1 MTLNVYK
8 IYVGAVFTLLLVLFS
23 SCVDEISVDKNMKG
37 AFISITGITPMAG
50 TDLGSP
56 EDYVV
61 SSLRVLAFN
70 RSTGACVSNIR
81 YNEDEWMNNVLRYS
95 IIVGNYDFVFLAN
108 EPAGITMMQTLN
120 AVSVYGDLDNIA
132 YPASAF
138 TSNLNIPMIQE
149 IKNVTIL
156 SNGAGITLNDGTT
169 VSMLKLALD
178 RMGVRIEAT
187 LEGEED
193 YDTVFSGVI
202 FSNIPDLVPLT
213 AGYSGSISRNTIRK
227 FSLSENGSYFSNV
240 TPGTSGMNW
249 GKKISRVILPS
260 SEPASKNDK
269 TEAVVFTVN
278 MGDNYNPSCELM
290 IGSNPANYSLPGN
303 TKLDLTGVIR
313 EPLVVNIE
321 ASPWG
326 MEGEDWDLS
335 GNRVLNVSQTEV
347 YITDFNGARISFWSN
362 MPVVRVL
369 DNVASGGQTLV
380 TNEVFNALS
389 SHSSTPNSDER
400 ISYDPNTG
408 AGYMDILLDL
418 PNVVGEKT
426 YELTLM
432 AAEDYSGTNSIK
444 KKITVHVKQEGER
457 FAFVKNS
464 AADPWS
470 TPYIG
475 AFFRND
481 EVGERVISGIR
492 YNYWHSWEAEVPDEY
507 KDFIVIS
514 STPSFDPYIGTS
526 TPGDPEDY
534 PVVPNYQ
541 KKETGDFVSGRGR
554 IYFRIGMK
562 GKNTNTNQP
571 KYGVV
576 NLWYQASADV
586 NDKVYTQIYV
596 RQGEAADYLMR
607 SGTSGSTFGQRFSPY
622 NLTVST
628 FKNNPSTTARSYQMN
643 YTNLATEVDFVDYP
657 TQAGAHFQWGLPVAN
672 AATGRRA
679 YHPTNANAGST
690 WNISGWPQNTMSSPP
705 LWDPAS
711 GDKYKSYYEICPP
724 GYYRPTDGPVNE
736 IAVNSNNYTQV
747 YKSEWRMSLFNTPMR
762 GDAGTGTSQM
772 PYDPTKTTEVYNA
785 VILNEGMYGF
795 YADGFFD
802 RRPIVKR
809 NMINGLY
816 RDQGT
821 VLTTYKGVSLDNTEA
836 AYGGTLLFNTGSSK
850 ASIFFPAAGRR
861 WYADGSLEYASE
873 TGYYWSSSVA
883 PGWTYKVG
891 GIEYG
896 TPFGNIWTMEFN
908 YPTTRPISMNH
919 LFGYSIRCVKR

>member
-1 MTLNVYK
+1 
-8 IYVGAVFTLLLVLFS
+8 
-23 SCVDEISVDKNMKG
+23 
-37 AFISITGITPMAG
+37 MAG
-50 TDLGSP
+50 TDPGTP
-56 EDYVV
+56 EDYLV

-81 YNEDEWMNNVLRYS
+81 YNEDEWTNNILHYP
-95 IIVGNYDFVFLAN
+95 ITIGNYDFVFLAN
-108 EPAGITMMQTLN
+108 EPGGATLLNTLN
-120 AVSVYGDLDNIA
+120 GISTYDNLNNIA

-138 TSNLNIPMIQE
+138 TSSQNIPMMQE
-149 IKNVTIL
+149 IKNVTVL
-156 SNGAGITLNDGTT
+156 PNGAGATLNDGTT
-169 VSMLKLALD
+169 ISLLELALD
-178 RMGVRIEAT
+178 RLGVRVEVILEA
-187 LEGEED
+187 ED
-193 YDTVFSGVI
+193 NYDAVFSGVI
-202 FSNIPDLVPLT
+202 FSNLPDLVPLT
-213 AGYSGSISRNTIRK
+213 AGYSGPIPRNTIRK
-227 FSLSENGSYFSNV
+227 FSLSEDGSYFSNA
-240 TPGTSGMNW
+240 TPGISGMNW
-249 GKKISRVILPS
+249 AKKITRVILPS
-260 SEPASKNDK
+260 SEPESKDDK
-269 TEAVVFTVN
+269 TKAVVFTLN
-278 MGDNYNPSCELM
+278 MGENYNPACELM
-290 IGSNPANYSLPGN
+290 IASNPVDYSLPGN
-303 TKLDLTGVIR
+303 TKLDLTGLIK
-313 EPLVVNIE
+313 ETLEVNIE
-321 ASPWG
+321 ASAWG
-326 MEGEDWDLS
+326 DGGGDWDLS
-335 GNRVLNVSQTEV
+335 GNRTLNVSHTEV

-369 DNVASGGQTLV
+369 ENLTSGGQTLP

-400 ISYDPNTG
+400 ISYDPDTG

-418 PNVVGEKT
+418 PNVEGEKV

-432 AAEDYSGTNSIK
+432 AAEDYIGTNSIRK
-444 KKITVHVKQEGER
+444 TITVHVKQEGER

-464 AADPWS
+464 VADSWS

-492 YNYWHSWEAEVPDEY
+492 YSYWHSWVAEVPDSY
-507 KDFIVIS
+507 KDLIVIS

-534 PVVPNYQ
+534 LVIPNTQ
-541 KKETGDFVSGRGR
+541 KKETGSYVSGKGR

-562 GKNTNTNQP
+562 SKNTNTDQP
-571 KYGVV
+571 RYGVV
-576 NLWYQASADV
+576 NLRYQASEDV
-586 NDKVYTQIYV
+586 NNIVNTQIYV

-622 NLTVST
+622 NLTVNAFRNT
-628 FKNNPSTTARSYQMN
+628 PSTTSRSYEMT
-643 YTNLATEVDFVDYP
+643 YTNLANEVNFVKYP
-657 TQAGAHFQWGLPVAN
+657 TQAGAHFQWGLAVAN

-679 YHPTNANAGST
+679 YHPTNANVGSV

-711 GDKYKSYYEICPP
+711 GDKYKNYYEICPP
-724 GYYRPTDGPVNE
+724 GYFRPTDGPLNA
-736 IAVNSNNYTQV
+736 IAVNSHNNTQV
-747 YKSEWRMSLFNTPMR
+747 YQSEWRMSLFNTPMR

-772 PYDPTKTTEVYNA
+772 PYDANMVTEVYTA

-809 NMINGLY
+809 NMVDGLQ
-816 RDQGT
+816 RDKT
-821 VLTTYKGVSLDNTEA
+821 PVPTTTYKGVSLDNTEA
-836 AYGGTLLFNTGSSK
+836 AYGGTLLFNATSK
-850 ASIFFPAAGRR
+850 ASVFFPAAGRR
-861 WYADGSLEYASE
+861 WYANGSLEYASE

-883 PGWTYKVG
+883 PGWTNKVG